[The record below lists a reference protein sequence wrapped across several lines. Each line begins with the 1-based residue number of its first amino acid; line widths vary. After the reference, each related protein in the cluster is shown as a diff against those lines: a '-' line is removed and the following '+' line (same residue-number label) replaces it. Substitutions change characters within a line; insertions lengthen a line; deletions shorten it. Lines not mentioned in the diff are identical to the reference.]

1 MGVRF
6 RLSNRRF
13 KKDFNQKCP
22 LNWHAPTLLSS
33 SLMTV
38 STSLETRLLP
48 SSRPPTSKLSPSGPD
63 SSRCPQE
70 LQRLRVDLQHQL
82 RCWCWTRRCWWC
94 CRGGQGRGEEA
105 RVFIRVRRRHGFR
118 YVRL

>member
-33 SLMTV
+33 SLMTE
-38 STSLETRLLP
+38 STSLETRSLP
-48 SSRPPTSKLSPSGPD
+48 SSRPPTSMLSPSGPD
-63 SSRCPQE
+63 SSPVPSR
-70 LQRLRVDLQHQL
+70 
-82 RCWCWTRRCWWC
+82 TAA
-94 CRGGQGRGEEA
+94 GGAAEEA
-105 RVFIRVRRRHGFR
+105 KEEEKKPESSSESDEDMGFDMFGQSDHKPI
-118 YVRL
+118 LCHFAPTSSHAS

>member
-1 MGVRF
+1 MGTHPIF
-6 RLSNRRF
+6 ES
-13 KKDFNQKCP
+13 DFDCLTDGLKRISTKKCP

-38 STSLETRLLP
+38 STSLARTLR
-48 SSRPPTSKLSPSGPD
+48 
-63 SSRCPQE
+63 RCPQE

-94 CRGGQGRGEEA
+94 CRRWCRRGGQGRGEEA

-118 YVRL
+118 YVRLRLK